1 MNYTYLVQ
9 KDIDDGA
16 PVTYRSADGV
26 AHTPAFPRP
35 NGVGLMKDAQHPAA
49 AMLFYDWLLTD
60 GQKALVD
67 QGLSPSTKVPGDD
80 SLKGITLEPYD
91 VTELATNEKAWA
103 DKYDALLRGVQQVKG
118 GS

>member
-1 MNYTYLVQ
+1 
-9 KDIDDGA
+9 
-16 PVTYRSADGV
+16 
-26 AHTPAFPRP
+26 
-35 NGVGLMKDAQHPAA
+35 
-49 AMLFYDWLLTD
+49 MLFYDWLLTD

-67 QGLSPSTKVPGDD
+67 NGLTPSTKVPGDD

-91 VTELATNEKAWA
+91 VAELVSNEKAWA